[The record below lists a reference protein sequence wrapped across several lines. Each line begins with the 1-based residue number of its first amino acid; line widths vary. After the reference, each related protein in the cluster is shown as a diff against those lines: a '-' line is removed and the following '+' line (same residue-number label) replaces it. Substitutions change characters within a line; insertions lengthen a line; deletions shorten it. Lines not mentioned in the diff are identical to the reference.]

1 MNDIISK
8 RGETMKAITIRGI
21 DSSVSSKLKQVAKN
35 EKKSVNQLVLD
46 MIKQN
51 VGMQKKK
58 KYTKKYND
66 LDHLF
71 GIWTDTEFDKI
82 QGIIDGQRKID
93 RKYGNE
99 TVVD

>member
-1 MNDIISK
+1 
-8 RGETMKAITIRGI
+8 MKAITIRGI

-35 EKKSVNQLVLD
+35 ERKSVNQLVLD

-51 VGMQKKK
+51 IGMQKRK

-82 QGIIDGQRKID
+82 QGIIDDQRKID
-93 RKYGNE
+93 RE
-99 TVVD
+99 LWE

>member
-1 MNDIISK
+1 
-8 RGETMKAITIRGI
+8 MKAITIRGI
-21 DSSVSSKLKQVAKN
+21 DSSISSKLKQVAKN
-35 EKKSVNQLVLD
+35 ENKSVNQMVLD

-51 VGMQKKK
+51 IGMQKGE

-71 GIWTDTEFDKI
+71 GIWTDVNSIKFRVLLTAKEKLTWN
-82 QGIIDGQRKID
+82 
-93 RKYGNE
+93 YGNE

>member
-1 MNDIISK
+1 V
-8 RGETMKAITIRGI
+8 KAITIRGI
-21 DSSVSSKLKQVAKN
+21 DSSVFSKLKQVAMN

-51 VGMQKKK
+51 IGMQKRK

-82 QGIIDGQRKID
+82 QGIIDDQRKID
-93 RKYGNE
+93 RE
-99 TVVD
+99 LWE

>member
-1 MNDIISK
+1 
-8 RGETMKAITIRGI
+8 MKAITIRGI

-51 VGMQKKK
+51 IGMQKRK

-71 GIWTDTEFDKI
+71 GKWTDAEFDNI
-82 QGIIDGQRKID
+82 QGIINSQRKID
-93 RKYGNE
+93 LE
-99 TVVD
+99 LWE